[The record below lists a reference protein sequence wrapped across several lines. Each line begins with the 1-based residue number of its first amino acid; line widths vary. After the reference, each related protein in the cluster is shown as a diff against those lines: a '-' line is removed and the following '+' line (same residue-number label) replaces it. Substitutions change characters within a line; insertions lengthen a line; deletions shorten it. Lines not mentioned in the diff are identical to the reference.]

1 MPMTPEDRFVDITM
15 RPIAERSIQLY
26 YDILSATQEWRKVH
40 LVDDGTV
47 YDAQRVTEGIDGVPG
62 TDCFKAKTFLLAVK
76 NAAEEA
82 GVMDALGSL
91 AVRPPKI
98 PLAAYLEAGSLNGKQ
113 MNVKMI
119 DTKPTG
125 NRIRNLLED
134 LGLPFRKNREP
145 NLTGA

>member
-1 MPMTPEDRFVDITM
+1 MKVRIVYCSITNHPFTPPGRIVSVRVESDSERVLLQGCGIEGVAVYNSTAGGFNPACCKMTK
-15 RPIAERSIQLY
+15 PIEI
-26 YDILSATQEWRKVH
+26 E
-40 LVDDGTV
+40 
-47 YDAQRVTEGIDGVPG
+47 
-62 TDCFKAKTFLLAVK
+62 AKH
-76 NAAEEA
+76 
-82 GVMDALGSL
+82 
-91 AVRPPKI
+91 PKI
-98 PLAAYLEAGSLNGKQ
+98 PLVAYLEAGSLNGKQ